1 MECLILASATSLATQ
16 PQHAWPL
23 NDIRAECGFGF
34 GFIHQMRMA
43 AGQASLAGLEH
54 RWLMLCFSQARR
66 CCEALGD
73 VLNHS
78 STLST
83 GVTKMPLAGPRVN
96 GERTARGTCPGES
109 LKSILHSRQT
119 ALEASA

>member
-83 GVTKMPLAGPRVN
+83 GVTKMPLAGPR
-96 GERTARGTCPGES
+96 GEWRA
-109 LKSILHSRQT
+109 HRQGHLPWRE
-119 ALEASA
+119 LEVDSA